1 MPIGVEPL
9 EPFEV
14 KIRESNLS
22 ETPHSFS
29 RSILIE
35 EF

>member
-14 KIRESNLS
+14 KIHESNLS
-22 ETPHSFS
+22 ETPHSFC

-35 EF
+35 GF

>member
-1 MPIGVEPL
+1 MQIGVELL
-9 EPFEV
+9 EPFKV
-14 KIRESNLS
+14 KIHESNLS